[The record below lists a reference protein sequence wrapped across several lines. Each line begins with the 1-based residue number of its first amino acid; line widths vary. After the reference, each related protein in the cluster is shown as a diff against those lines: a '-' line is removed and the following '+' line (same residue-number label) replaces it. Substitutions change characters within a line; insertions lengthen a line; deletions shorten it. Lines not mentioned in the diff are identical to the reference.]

1 MTGSHI
7 SEVQQ
12 ENEAL
17 KQQLEMLEL
26 QSKQDKEALKVDA
39 TQAKEELSRYVC
51 HCEHINWHY
60 VQSDS

>member
-51 HCEHINWHY
+51 HCEHIN
-60 VQSDS
+60 